1 MHRKNN
7 LFEQRKKTA
16 EKKINLASEKEVYMV
31 HYKDENCGGSC
42 IFNVLY
48 F

>member
-16 EKKINLASEKEVYMV
+16 DKKINLASEKRGIY
-31 HYKDENCGGSC
+31 GA
-42 IFNVLY
+42 
-48 F
+48 